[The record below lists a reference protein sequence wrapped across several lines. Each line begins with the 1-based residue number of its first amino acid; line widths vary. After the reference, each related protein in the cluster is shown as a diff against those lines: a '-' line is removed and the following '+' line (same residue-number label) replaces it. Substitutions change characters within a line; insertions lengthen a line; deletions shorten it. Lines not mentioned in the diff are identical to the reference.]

1 MLDIQIMEKNKTTEQ
16 SIKILNRRSFIII
29 FIGFFFSFFVI
40 LRLFSLQ
47 VINSQFY
54 RKKSVENKV
63 SVKAIPPLRGDIFD
77 INKNL
82 IAGNTSFYE
91 FVIFKN
97 LNKKF
102 IDEIYLLNS
111 LTNLNLDIKK
121 IRSKIEN
128 QNPYIPFKIS
138 KANWDQIVKFEKN
151 KFLFTAIK
159 ILESKKRYYP
169 YENMSQILGYI
180 GSSTQSS
187 ELYPK
192 GVFHVEKKFE
202 NFLKGKPG
210 KIFNEVNSKGR
221 IIREISIQE
230 PIKGNDLKLT
240 INLKMQNYAQ
250 SLLPTTNKGS
260 IVVLNCQDGSI
271 LSMNSNPTFNSQI
284 FEDRDN
290 LEIERVLNDNTKP
303 LLNRAFSGFY
313 PPGSVFKPIPSL
325 LGLQKNL
332 INENTEVFC
341 SGHSTLTDRKYYC
354 WKKGGHGKVNLKKAI
369 KESCDVYF
377 YELAKKTN
385 IDDLSDLATSLG
397 LNQKYDIGL
406 SNPQQGLVPNKKW
419 KKAYLDQGWYLGETL
434 ITCIGQGFNLTSPL
448 QLATLYS
455 ALINGGKFPKPRINN
470 DENIS
475 YQGNLF
481 DKKYHNIILESLN
494 ATVLEPSGTAFKLN
508 NLHPGF
514 VKIGGKTG
522 TSQVVRIKEE
532 DREDDLYKSKEV
544 EDRFKDHSVF
554 VGYAPYDNPKYVAS
568 VIIEHGGSGSA
579 VAAPIAHKALNF
591 AYNLDV

>member
-29 FIGFFFSFFVI
+29 FIGFFLSFFVI

-169 YENMSQILGYI
+169 HENMSQILGYI

-192 GVFHVEKKFE
+192 GVFHIEKKFE

-290 LEIERVLNDNTKP
+290 VEIERVLNDNTKP

-332 INENTEVFC
+332 INENTEVYC